1 MTPETKRESDQLRAT
16 IWNMLQ
22 GHNPAACA
30 DALITLL
37 AHVVAR
43 NAHDHATMAATLA
56 RNLALAVG
64 DDDDDAE
71 PVPHQR
77 QS

>member
-1 MTPETKRESDQLRAT
+1 MITMTPETEREADQLRAA

-43 NAHDHATMAATLA
+43 NAHDPATMAAALA
-56 RNLALAVG
+56 RNLAVAV
-64 DDDDDAE
+64 DDDDDAQ
-71 PVPHQR
+71 PLPN
-77 QS
+77 

>member
-1 MTPETKRESDQLRAT
+1 MITMTPEVKQEAAVLRAE
-16 IWNMLQ
+16 IWNLMQ

-43 NAHDHATMAATLA
+43 NAHDPATMAAALA
-56 RNLALAVG
+56 RNLALAV
-64 DDDDDAE
+64 DDDEDAE
-71 PVPHQR
+71 PLPN
-77 QS
+77 